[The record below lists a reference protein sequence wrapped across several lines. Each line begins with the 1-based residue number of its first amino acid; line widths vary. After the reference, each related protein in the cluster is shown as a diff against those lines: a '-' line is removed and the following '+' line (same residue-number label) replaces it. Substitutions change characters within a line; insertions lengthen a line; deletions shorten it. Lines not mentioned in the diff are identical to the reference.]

1 MTTNSTDTK
10 FDQTEQLT
18 LERIAVYAKKYRG
31 QTIVIKIG
39 GEVIDNP
46 NPTLLDSVI
55 DEAIL
60 LKTLGA
66 NVVISHGGGK
76 QIDQE
81 LKKNHPDLKVVK
93 QDGIRVADIPTLET
107 SRSVANEL
115 TARISNLITKRG
127 EEKFGV
133 TGVAGK
139 TADIISAKQLF
150 NQARTGT
157 LDLNPDYKFLKK
169 HILSMVDVDKLNAHV
184 TPDTIPVFGWH
195 CANAT
200 DDISD
205 DLTVNADEVGC
216 IIASALGAERLI
228 YFSADTSGEVLGIHH
243 KAPENSDK
251 KVGNLISE
259 LTITQMKDL
268 IEDGTIEGGMKV
280 KALTCMFALKAGV
293 DGVVIC
299 HPSMIIKELMSREGA
314 GTLITSDPVSAP
326 KL

>member
-1 MTTNSTDTK
+1 MTVLTPD
-10 FDQTEQLT
+10 FDQSEQST

-46 NPTLLDSVI
+46 NPTLIDAVI

-60 LKTLGA
+60 LKALGA
-66 NVVISHGGGK
+66 NVVLSHGGGK

-81 LKKNHPDLKVVK
+81 LKRNHPDLKVVK
-93 QDGIRVADIPTLET
+93 QDGIRVADMPTLET
-107 SRSVANEL
+107 SRAVANTL
-115 TARISNLITKRG
+115 TARISALITERG
-127 EEKFGV
+127 KIYGISGLV
-133 TGVAGK
+133 GNTTDV
-139 TADIISAKQLF
+139 ISAKQLF
-150 NQARTGT
+150 DQARTGT
-157 LDLNPDYKFLKK
+157 LDLNPEYKFLKK
-169 HILSMVDVDKLNAHV
+169 HILSMVDMDKLNAYI
-184 TPDTIPVFGWH
+184 TPDSIPVFGWH

-243 KAPENSDK
+243 KAPEGSDK
-251 KVGNLISE
+251 KVGDLIPE
-259 LTITQMKDL
+259 LTISSMQNL

-280 KALTCMFALKAGV
+280 KALTCMFALNAGV

-299 HPSMIIKELMSREGA
+299 HPSMIIKELMSRDGA
-314 GTLITSDPVSAP
+314 GTLITKDATLTPA
-326 KL
+326 